1 MNAVNFQKIMGVYSI
16 FAFFGGKCLSEF
28 VDAVMSL
35 KVNNHLNSATY
46 P

>member
-16 FAFFGGKCLSEF
+16 FAFFGGKVSVE
-28 VDAVMSL
+28 VVMSL